1 MGVELGVPMS
11 ELARM
16 PRIARHAPLR
26 RRRAKPHQRYMA
38 FLSYSHDDE
47 KHAAWLQESL
57 EQFRV
62 PPRLVGQLTDMGP
75 VPKRL
80 TPIFRDRH
88 ELAAAADLG
97 EEIEEAIAGSRFL
110 IVLCSKTAAQ
120 SYWINEEIALFKRL
134 HEDDRVLAVILDGE
148 PFASDD
154 PDRGAD
160 ECFPKALRT
169 RFDSRGKPTS
179 QRAEPLAA
187 DLRESG
193 DGRRMGLMKMIA
205 GMLGVGLDELAQREA
220 HRRQRRMMMITA
232 ASVAGMLAT
241 SALAYTAIQARDEA
255 RDQRREA
262 DGLVGF
268 MLGDLRQKLEPIG
281 RLDVLDSVGA
291 RALAYYEKQNKADLS
306 DEALAQR
313 SKALTLMGEM
323 AQTRGDIDAA
333 LARYREAMQGTA
345 EAVRRDPNN
354 PKRLFDH
361 AQNVFWVGY
370 IDYQRGDL
378 EKASKA
384 FGNYR
389 QLADR
394 MIALAPNQPDY
405 RMERIYADTNLGTVL
420 MDQRRYTEASRT
432 YQNLLTS
439 TQALVSSNPG
449 NLDYQKQLS
458 ESLAWL
464 SEAREYSGQFDDA
477 IAQRQRQ
484 IALLARLWERH
495 RGNAYLKRGELAA
508 RRSMSRLY
516 ASRGQV
522 SEAFEQARIANG
534 VLAFLTKTEPENMQW
549 VQIGANVMLEQAE
562 LQLAVGKIADAK
574 ASADAGCGATQKLAQ
589 RDQTVEVW
597 RTALQKRCYS
607 TRASIALR
615 SGNAADALADA
626 RQAMALSRTERGSA
640 DRAISIATANSLLSE
655 ALAAS
660 GQREAAAG
668 ALRSA
673 IAAWPEGIEEKPAD
687 LALRAKL
694 LTRAGQPSSAI
705 TKRLSA
711 MGYRHPEYLR
721 RGS

>member
-1 MGVELGVPMS
+1 
-11 ELARM
+11 M
-16 PRIARHAPLR
+16 PRAMRHAPLR
-26 RRRAKPHQRYMA
+26 ARRASPHQRYMA

-47 KHAAWLQESL
+47 KDAAWLEESL
-57 EQFRV
+57 ETFRV

-75 VPKRL
+75 VPKKL

-97 EEIEEAIAGSRFL
+97 EEIEEAIAASRFL

-120 SYWINEEIALFKRL
+120 SHWINEEIALFKRL

-154 PDRGAD
+154 PERAAD
-160 ECFPKALRT
+160 ECFPQALRT
-169 RFDSRGKPTS
+169 RFDSRGRPTS

-193 DGRRMGLMKMIA
+193 DGRRMGLLKTVA

-220 HRRQRRMMMITA
+220 QRRYRRMTMLTA
-232 ASVAGMLAT
+232 ASVAGMLFT
-241 SALAYTAIQARDEA
+241 SGLAYTAIQARDEA

-291 RALAYYEKQNKADLS
+291 RALAYYEKQDKSDLS

-323 AQTRGDIDAA
+323 AQKRGDMDGA

-345 EAVRRDPNN
+345 EAVRRDPND
-354 PKRLFDH
+354 PQRLFDH

-370 IDYQRGDL
+370 IDYQRGSLD
-378 EKASKA
+378 KASQA
-384 FGNYR
+384 FREYR
-389 QLADR
+389 RLADR

-420 MDQRRYTEASRT
+420 MDQRRFSDAAET
-432 YQNLLTS
+432 YQNLLVS
-439 TQALVSSNPG
+439 TEALVNANPG
-449 NLDYQKQLS
+449 NFDYQNQLT

-464 SEAREYSGQFDDA
+464 SDAREFSGQLDDA

-484 IALLARLWERH
+484 IGLLARLWKEH
-495 RGNAYLKRGELAA
+495 RGDTGLKRAELAA
-508 RRSMSRLY
+508 RRSLSRLY

-522 SEAFEQARIANG
+522 AEAFQQAALANAA
-534 VLAFLTKTEPENMQW
+534 LAFLAKTEPENMQW
-549 VQIGANVMLEQAE
+549 VQIGANLKLEQSE
-562 LQLAVGKIADAK
+562 LQLAVGRLAEAK
-574 ASADAGCGATQKLAQ
+574 ASANAGCEAAQKLAQ

-597 RTALQKRCYS
+597 RTAIQKRCFS
-607 TRASIALR
+607 ARSSIALR
-615 SGNAADALADA
+615 SGDAAQALADA
-626 RQAMALSRTERGSA
+626 RQALALSRTERGPA
-640 DRAISIATANSLLSE
+640 DRAISVAAATSLLSE

-668 ALRSA
+668 SLQAA
-673 IAAWPEGIEEKPAD
+673 IAAWPKDIEEKPSD
-687 LALRAKL
+687 LALHAKL
-694 LTRAGQPSSAI
+694 LARAGQPSPAI
-705 TKRLSA
+705 VKRLSA